1 MSDVAAERIDPSS
14 PEGPDL
20 LQVKRVQKAFEQVY
34 EQLRGMIL
42 SGRLVAGHRLP
53 PEAQLA
59 TQFGVSRSTIREA
72 LRLLVSDGLARTAKG
87 AGGGTFVT
95 IPTLDHVSD
104 FVGRNLE
111 LLSLTDDLT
120 LSEFLEM
127 RELIEVFAVRH
138 AAERRSDDDL
148 ARLRGTLPQDV
159 EEISAEA
166 QYLRNRDFHTLLVEA
181 CGNSL
186 LRIAAQPI
194 FSVLHTHLG
203 RSTLPDDFT
212 RKVCA
217 DHAEII
223 EPIAA
228 GDPVEA
234 EIRMRKHLRALGE
247 VYEQIWN
254 PGLSKV

>member
-1 MSDVAAERIDPSS
+1 VSDVTVEPSDKSSAAGS
-14 PEGPDL
+14 GL

-42 SGRLVAGHRLP
+42 SGRLAAGQRLP

-87 AGGGTFVT
+87 SGGGTFVT

-120 LSEFLEM
+120 LSDFLEM

-148 ARLRGTLPQDV
+148 ARLRGTLPRDG
-159 EEISAEA
+159 EEVSAEA
-166 QYLRNRDFHTLLVEA
+166 QYPRNRNFHTLLVEA

-212 RKVCA
+212 GTVCA
-217 DHAEII
+217 DHAQII

-228 GDPVEA
+228 GDPDEA
-234 EIRMRKHLRALGE
+234 EVRMRKHLHALGD

-254 PGLSKV
+254 PALSKV